1 MSYYVKLT
9 ALLAKTIS
17 RTHRS
22 FSFAGI
28 SSLVWDVI
36 FNFSV
41 IQPYNILRLKIKLGN
56 YPEKCL
62 VRIWK
67 RYIPL
72 LIDLLISNNFSS
84 MTFFCATRILRV
96 IGRQSIVYNHS

>member
-1 MSYYVKLT
+1 MLCSDELSHIGTIFFSNRHQGRNFKRGLIILIRVIIEK
-9 ALLAKTIS
+9 KT
-17 RTHRS
+17 
-22 FSFAGI
+22 
-28 SSLVWDVI
+28 
-36 FNFSV
+36 
-41 IQPYNILRLKIKLGN
+41 
-56 YPEKCL
+56 

-96 IGRQSIVYNHS
+96 IGRQSIRQSTDFLLIFWHN

>member
-1 MSYYVKLT
+1 MK
-9 ALLAKTIS
+9 
-17 RTHRS
+17 
-22 FSFAGI
+22 
-28 SSLVWDVI
+28 
-36 FNFSV
+36 
-41 IQPYNILRLKIKLGN
+41 NIGN
-56 YPEKCL
+56 YLEKCL

-96 IGRQSIVYNHS
+96 IGRQSIRQSVNKFFLLIFWHNKKKTSKIKFIK